1 MDLNPLSCSLLQQA
15 PALSVEGPGE
25 RHFPSVFQHITGLII
40 LVHSSQQLV
49 PITCSPLSEPVAPA
63 SAQWPPR
70 HGSANRDTIHP
81 RPYISQQMN
90 NLLTM
95 ESVDLLV
102 LSSCRTYAFFSNG
115 LLWRAVTPMPH
126 SYRRGLLYL
135 LVPAASGN
143 WQCPEA
149 SSFLQYWLQYLCR
162 KSWGSTFPYGLLSQY
177 PRRQDSNKS

>member
-90 NLLTM
+90 KLLTM
-95 ESVDLLV
+95 HSLCGLASAQLLQNLCFLQQWTSVKSSYSNAPFLQKRAPLS
-102 LSSCRTYAFFSNG
+102 LSSCSIWQLAVPRSKQLPPVLTPVSLQKVLRFNIS
-115 LLWRAVTPMPH
+115 LWIALTV
-126 SYRRGLLYL
+126 S
-135 LVPAASGN
+135 
-143 WQCPEA
+143 
-149 SSFLQYWLQYLCR
+149 
-162 KSWGSTFPYGLLSQY
+162 
-177 PRRQDSNKS
+177 